1 MKANWQ
7 RLSERVEYEEQFNA
21 LDEKLFAGFT
31 TRNGGV
37 SEFPYKT
44 LNMGFHVGDTVD
56 AVVQNRERVA
66 KDVGFSLDHWV
77 GSEQVHA
84 SVIQEVTKSDRGRGA
99 RSLRTAINETDGL
112 YTRETDILLTSL
124 YADCVPLYFYSPKNQ
139 IIGLCHAGWKGTV
152 DQIGPKMVSEW
163 VEKHGVQ
170 VSDIHILIGPC
181 ISQQQYE
188 VDRTVID
195 RVNEQLPMKHKG
207 IYTPTRADHFQLHLP
222 ALNRYLLEQ
231 AGILSAHIIESD
243 RCTFSDDA
251 FFSHRQDQGKTG
263 RMMSMIG
270 MKKVVER

>member
-112 YTRETDILLTSL
+112 YTRETDILLTSCML
-124 YADCVPLYFYSPKNQ
+124 IVSRFIFIHLRIRSLVYATPVGKVRSIKLDPK
-139 IIGLCHAGWKGTV
+139 W
-152 DQIGPKMVSEW
+152 S
-163 VEKHGVQ
+163 
-170 VSDIHILIGPC
+170 
-181 ISQQQYE
+181 
-188 VDRTVID
+188 
-195 RVNEQLPMKHKG
+195 VNG
-207 IYTPTRADHFQLHLP
+207 
-222 ALNRYLLEQ
+222 
-231 AGILSAHIIESD
+231 
-243 RCTFSDDA
+243 
-251 FFSHRQDQGKTG
+251 
-263 RMMSMIG
+263 
-270 MKKVVER
+270 